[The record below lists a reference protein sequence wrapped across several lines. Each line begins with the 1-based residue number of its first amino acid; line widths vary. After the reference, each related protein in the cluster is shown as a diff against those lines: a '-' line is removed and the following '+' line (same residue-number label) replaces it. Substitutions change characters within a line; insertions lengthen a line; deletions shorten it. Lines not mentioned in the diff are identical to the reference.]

1 MLGGTLQSKQAHSF
15 HKNNITKAS
24 TIRSTADATQTQPMS
39 TDMQADPQ
47 RAKITPQSAKK
58 PFSFVNS
65 SAEAEIRRD
74 YIYDEYAIIAPKRH
88 NRPFDFRGNDHP
100 LIETASSPRLDDQEL
115 VDSLESPLGGWPVR
129 VVVNKFPAISL
140 TTPKSYG
147 SQELVIDTPL
157 SNMPSGRLS
166 HESMQDV
173 LRVYQQRLRALSKL
187 EHIKYVQIF
196 KNDGHHAGA
205 SLAHA
210 HTQVFALPIVPPRFA
225 TRAEVADNYVASKR
239 TNPYQDIIAY
249 EIKQK
254 QRIIDDKPSV
264 LTFAPYASG
273 WPLEAW
279 LMPKRHMQSFAEAT
293 PKEIVEIARSL
304 LILLRKLNLS
314 GIDYNFFI
322 EEGVSKNQS
331 WVLRVYGR
339 DVVSPL
345 GGLEVATGIMIN
357 TIPPEA
363 AAQWYATP

>member
-15 HKNNITKAS
+15 HNNSLAKPVAASGTDAATKPQAGTIDKRTSQSPSQPTPGPSAS
-24 TIRSTADATQTQPMS
+24 TLNFGD
-39 TDMQADPQ
+39 
-47 RAKITPQSAKK
+47 
-58 PFSFVNS
+58 S

-100 LIETASSPRLDDQEL
+100 LIETASSPHLDDQEL
-115 VDSLESPLGGWPVR
+115 IDSLQSPLGGWPVR
-129 VVVNKFPAISL
+129 VVANKFPAISL

-147 SQELVIDTPL
+147 SQELVVDTPL
-157 SNMPSGRLS
+157 SNTPPGRLS
-166 HESMQDV
+166 PESMQDV
-173 LRVYQQRLRALSKL
+173 LRVYQQRLRALSGL
-187 EHIKYVQIF
+187 EHIKYVQVF

-210 HTQVFALPIVPPRFA
+210 HTQIFALPIVPPRFA
-225 TRAEVADNYVASKR
+225 ARAKVVDDYVASKQ

-249 EIKQK
+249 ETKQK
-254 QRIIDDKPSV
+254 QRIIDDNSSV
-264 LTFAPYASG
+264 LAFTPYASG

-293 PKEIVEIARSL
+293 HEEIAEIAKSL
-304 LILLRKLNLS
+304 LILLRKLNS
-314 GIDYNFFI
+314 SAINYNFFI

-339 DVVSPL
+339 DVISPL

-357 TIPPEA
+357 TIPPESA
-363 AAQWYATP
+363 ARWYATK